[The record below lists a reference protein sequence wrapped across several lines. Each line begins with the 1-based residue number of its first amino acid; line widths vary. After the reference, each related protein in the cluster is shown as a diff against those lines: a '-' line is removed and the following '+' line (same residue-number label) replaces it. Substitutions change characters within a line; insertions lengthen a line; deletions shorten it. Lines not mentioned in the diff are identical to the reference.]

1 MPEKLNEWLSLKDK
15 FIEKYSHIVING
27 KGTYS
32 LILELERDQYIE
44 IGKLGKFYSKK
55 GIMYTMAAHLA
66 DLKGQYHLKKIKRKW
81 HIDYLLD
88 NSKIIKIFLS
98 EVEKN
103 YEHEISKSLS
113 NSPNA
118 EVLARGFGSSDCKDG
133 CPSHLIYFSENPEI
147 IGIYQRLNL
156 KYLILEESDFKN
168 MQCFK
173 I

>member
-1 MPEKLNEWLSLKDK
+1 M
-15 FIEKYSHIVING
+15 G

-32 LILELERDQYIE
+32 LILELEKDQYIE
-44 IGKLGKFYSKK
+44 IGKLGKFLFKK
-55 GIMYTMAAHLA
+55 GYYVYNGSTLGGFGRV
-66 DLKGQYHLKKIKRKW
+66 KYHLKKNKKKKW

-118 EVLARGFGSSDCKDG
+118 EVLVRGFGSSDCKDG

-147 IGIYQRLNL
+147 SGIYQRLNL

-168 MQCFK
+168 MQSFK

>member
-1 MPEKLNEWLSLKDK
+1 M
-15 FIEKYSHIVING
+15 G

-32 LILELERDQYIE
+32 LILKLENDQHIE
-44 IGKLGKFYSKK
+44 IGKLGKFLFKK
-55 GIMYTMAAHLA
+55 GYYVYSGSALGGFGRV
-66 DLKGQYHLKKIKRKW
+66 KYQLKKNKNKRW

-88 NSKIIKIFLS
+88 NAKIIKIFLS

-103 YEHEISKSLS
+103 YEHEVSKSLS
-113 NSPNA
+113 NSKNA
-118 EVLARGFGSSDCKDG
+118 EVLVRGFGSSDCKEG

-147 IGIYQRLNL
+147 SDIYQRLNL

-173 I
+173 IQF

>member
-1 MPEKLNEWLSLKDK
+1 M
-15 FIEKYSHIVING
+15 G

-32 LILELERDQYIE
+32 LILKLENDQHIE
-44 IGKLGKFYSKK
+44 IGKLGKFLFKK
-55 GIMYTMAAHLA
+55 GYYVYSGSALGGFGRV
-66 DLKGQYHLKKIKRKW
+66 KYHLKKNKNKRW

-88 NSKIIKIFLS
+88 NAKITKIFLS

-103 YEHEISKSLS
+103 YEHEVSKSLS
-113 NSPNA
+113 NSKNA
-118 EVLARGFGSSDCKDG
+118 EVLVRGFGSSDCKEG

-147 IGIYQRLNL
+147 SDIYQRLNL

-173 I
+173 IQF